1 MQLKALMTGGHHFLL
16 SEDSAIP
23 FSTEDLGTLYD
34 GKNLLGTLDDD
45 TVKALAPLL
54 LGAEDS
60 SRSDKLDYLA
70 GAAPAPA
77 GTVSPIKMQS
87 LA

>member
-1 MQLKALMTGGHHFLL
+1 MGGGIHVVQT
-16 SEDSAIP
+16 EDSAIP

-34 GKNLLGTLDDD
+34 GKNLLGTLDND
-45 TVKALAPLL
+45 TVEALAPLL

-60 SRSDKLDYLA
+60 SRSDKLEYLTTSLA
-70 GAAPAPA
+70 GAAPA